1 MNELKRTQQIL
12 SHYKYKSDKSLL
24 RKQFPNKYTEEETL
38 ELLSK
43 MYLFIKS
50 KHFDIPKLRKTTLI
64 PAPKGKSIPNSAQ
77 CSRKRKQIRF
87 AHRILT
93 RRADVT
99 NVVGGDKW
107 IILHGTLML
116 FELLTHEMSHFRIRG
131 HRKNFYVRQTK
142 LFNTALNGIISGEYY
157 KQ

>member
-1 MNELKRTQQIL
+1 MDELKRTQQIL
-12 SHYKYKSDKSLL
+12 AHYKYKSDKSLL
-24 RKQFPNKYTEEETL
+24 RKQFPNKYTMGETL

-43 MYLFIKS
+43 MYLFVKS

-77 CSRKRKQIRF
+77 CSRKRRQIRF

-99 NVVGGDKW
+99 SIVDDRNWK
-107 IILHGTLML
+107 IYHGTFML
-116 FELLTHEMSHFRIRG
+116 FELLTHDMTHFRIRG

-142 LFNTALNGIISGEYY
+142 LFSTAINGIISGEYY